1 MATSRFARERTLIA
15 LLFFIACPVMIGF
28 PMGWYKAGMGRYL
41 PLGASC
47 GLWVSQWLLT
57 WWVSE
62 ALLRGAGGVLRPWN
76 LPFPVLLVL
85 AAVGNIAFARFW
97 GPVLNTLFLTIGGI
111 EDQSVNGAHRNLL
124 DMGYVLQLLRASA
137 YGAIYWC
144 VLRFAYERYRTSARI
159 ASTEPME
166 HAAAANPTAASQ
178 LAWHPR
184 FREDL
189 SKVGIADPQRV
200 VAVQAEDHY
209 IRVHVDDG
217 SSRLIYRRFVDA
229 LSELKD
235 LDGMQVHR
243 SFWVRRSAIANSINE
258 RGNLRLQLTS
268 GIVVP
273 VSHKHRALLDFMLKG
288 SMNRVLTVDST
299 L

>member
-1 MATSRFARERTLIA
+1 MATTRIARERTLVA

-28 PMGWYKAGMGRYL
+28 PMGWYKAGLGRYL

-57 WWVSE
+57 WWMSE
-62 ALLRGAGGVLRPWN
+62 ALLRSARGVLRPWN

-85 AAVGNIAFARFW
+85 AAVGNIALARFW
-97 GPVLNTLFLTIGGI
+97 GPLLNTLFLTIGGVA
-111 EDQSVNGAHRNLL
+111 DQSINGAYRNLL
-124 DMGYVLQLLRASA
+124 DMDYVLQLLRASA

-144 VLRFAYERYRTSARI
+144 VLRFAYERYQTSART
-159 ASTEPME
+159 AGTEPVAL
-166 HAAAANPTAASQ
+166 AATAVPTAAPEF
-178 LAWHPR
+178 AWPQR
-184 FREDL
+184 FRDDL
-189 SKVGIADPQRV
+189 RRVGIADPHRV

-217 SSRLIYRRFVDA
+217 SSRLIYCRFADA
-229 LSELKD
+229 MSELKD

-243 SFWVRRSAIANSINE
+243 SFWVRRSAIANSVNE
-258 RGNLRLQLTS
+258 RGKLRLQLTG
-268 GIVVP
+268 GIMVP
-273 VSHKHRALLDFMLKG
+273 VSLKHRALLDFMLKG
-288 SMNRVLTVDST
+288 SNNSTFAVDST